1 MAAELIGENASENV
15 KDGFVELAVTQV
27 WQVILANRTDT
38 FETAL
43 LAAGL
48 PALGSA
54 GTFGTATLYVIS
66 RVPARVDDDSTGRK
80 WNVTVGYSNNTQ
92 NFARNDQGEPVTDP
106 TSAAKSVDIQYL
118 EYSEPITDA
127 TFDSVTEG
135 GGYSVGTALTSPSW
149 LDDGDICVSTGES
162 ILAERTAYRQVI
174 TVSRLESSWT
184 STYEDYQNTINNASL
199 TITETD
205 STGTVAT
212 YTFPAQTLRMKPITK
227 QPVWIDSE
235 LFFRI
240 SFPMEHKADTWIHAE
255 ADRSQS
261 ERVFYGPPAQIKP
274 GGGDWTEAEIDA
286 LNPQA
291 APGTVKWTLLTMSIQ
306 NESGDTI
313 AVGDSR
319 PLNGNGARLGVDA
332 TSNVNG
338 KSCYV
343 NWKIFEEKNF
353 STLNL

>member
-15 KDGFVELAVTQV
+15 KDGFVELTVTQV
-27 WQVILANRTDT
+27 YQVILSNRNGT
-38 FETAL
+38 FEAAL
-43 LAAGL
+43 SSSGL

-80 WNVTVGYSNNTQ
+80 WNVTVGYSNATQ
-92 NFARNDQGEPVTDP
+92 DFARDDQGQPVTDP

-118 EYSEPITDA
+118 EYAEPITDA
-127 TFDSVTEG
+127 TFESVTEG
-135 GGYSVGTALTSPSW
+135 GGYSVGTALASPGW
-149 LDDGDICVSTGES
+149 LDSGNICVSTGETV
-162 ILAERTAYRQVI
+162 LAERTAYRQVI
-174 TVSRLESSWT
+174 TVSRLESSWD
-184 STYEDYQNTINNASL
+184 STYEDYQNTINSASV
-199 TITETD
+199 TINETD
-205 STGTVAT
+205 SSGTVAT

-227 QPVWIDSE
+227 QPVWIDS
-235 LFFRI
+235 LLYFRI

-261 ERVFYGPPAQIKP
+261 ERIFLGQLKP
-274 GGGDWTEAEIDA
+274 GGGAWTQAEIDA
-286 LNPQA
+286 LNPEA
-291 APGTVKWTLLTMSIQ
+291 TAGSVIWSWLTMTEK
-306 NESGDTI
+306 NESGQFI
-313 AVGDSR
+313 AIGDPR
-319 PLNGNGARLGVDA
+319 PLDGNGARLGVDA

-353 STLNL
+353 STLSL